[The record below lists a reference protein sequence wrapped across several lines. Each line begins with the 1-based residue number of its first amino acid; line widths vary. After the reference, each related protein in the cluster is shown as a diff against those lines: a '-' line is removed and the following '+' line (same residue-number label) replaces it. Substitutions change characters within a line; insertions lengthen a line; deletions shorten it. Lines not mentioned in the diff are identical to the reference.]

1 MESEV
6 WEFIDVIGEFEYKYE
21 ERYFS
26 IRESKEQSFDGENG
40 IMRRLK
46 KMIFFKK
53 FKKNKFDFLFS
64 KGVYYLI

>member
-26 IRESKEQSFDGENG
+26 IRESKE
-40 IMRRLK
+40 
-46 KMIFFKK
+46 
-53 FKKNKFDFLFS
+53 
-64 KGVYYLI
+64 